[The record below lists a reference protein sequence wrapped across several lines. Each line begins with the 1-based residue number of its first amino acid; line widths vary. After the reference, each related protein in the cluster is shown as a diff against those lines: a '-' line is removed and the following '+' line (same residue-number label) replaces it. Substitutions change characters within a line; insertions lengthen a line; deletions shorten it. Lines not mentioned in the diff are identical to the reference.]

1 MIYILQRFYA
11 ISITIAEPQGVQPLL
26 LVYDRYRIFVVILN
40 IQPVQINVYLI
51 IINQAKKSANP
62 IDKKYS

>member
-1 MIYILQRFYA
+1 MIYILQRIYA